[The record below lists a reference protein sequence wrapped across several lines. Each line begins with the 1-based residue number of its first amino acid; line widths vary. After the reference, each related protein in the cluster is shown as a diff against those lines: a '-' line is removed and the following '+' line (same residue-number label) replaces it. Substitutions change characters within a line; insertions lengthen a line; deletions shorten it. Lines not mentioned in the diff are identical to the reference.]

1 MASTTL
7 SAITSITVTEAE
19 ADLRL
24 DRWFRR
30 HFPGLTHG
38 RLEKLLRTGQVR
50 LDGKRAKSA
59 DRVAAALIREGR
71 VRRAYLGISAQDLPL
86 PRRVVRHFNLAHE
99 TGARVEAVT
108 PDSPAALA
116 GMRAGD
122 IIVALGE
129 TAITGVDDLQRVL
142 TGGRIGEAVQVSVLR
157 RDQRL
162 QLAVTPRESVP
173 SA

>member
-1 MASTTL
+1 VIGVNTAVILPAQGICFAIASNT
-7 SAITSITVTEAE
+7 
-19 ADLRL
+19 
-24 DRWFRR
+24 
-30 HFPGLTHG
+30 
-38 RLEKLLRTGQVR
+38 
-50 LDGKRAKSA
+50 A
-59 DRVAAALIREGR
+59 DRVAVALIREGR

-99 TGARVEAVT
+99 TGARVETVA

-142 TGGRIGEAVQVSVLR
+142 TGGRIGEAVQASVLR